1 MPHTHSHSYIS
12 AWGGVQCLRVKS
24 ETLSKTFKRTQIP
37 RGQDKTCISQVEYGQ
52 GAWQTDPASQESVG
66 CLCVCEKY
74 ANVKYL
80 PGVVA
85 VAPQIKR

>member
-1 MPHTHSHSYIS
+1 M
-12 AWGGVQCLRVKS
+12 GVGVQCLRVKS

-52 GAWQTDPASQESVG
+52 GAWQTEPVSPAGCECETEPESAVL
-66 CLCVCEKY
+66 CVCVCEKY

>member
-1 MPHTHSHSYIS
+1 MVKGRGRQSQS
-12 AWGGVQCLRVKS
+12 APPGVSVR
-24 ETLSKTFKRTQIP
+24 LSP
-37 RGQDKTCISQVEYGQ
+37 SLLWCV
-52 GAWQTDPASQESVG
+52 
-66 CLCVCEKY
+66 CVCEKY

>member
-1 MPHTHSHSYIS
+1 M
-12 AWGGVQCLRVKS
+12 GVGVQCLRVKS

-52 GAWQTDPASQESVG
+52 GAWQTEPVSPAGVSVRLSPSLLW
-66 CLCVCEKY
+66 CVCVCEKY

>member
-1 MPHTHSHSYIS
+1 M
-12 AWGGVQCLRVKS
+12 QCLRVKS

-52 GAWQTDPASQESVG
+52 GAWQTEPVSPAGCEYETEPESAVV
-66 CLCVCEKY
+66 CVCVCEKY

>member
-1 MPHTHSHSYIS
+1 MVKGRGRQSQS
-12 AWGGVQCLRVKS
+12 APPG
-24 ETLSKTFKRTQIP
+24 ETEP
-37 RGQDKTCISQVEYGQ
+37 
-52 GAWQTDPASQESVG
+52 ESAVV
-66 CLCVCEKY
+66 CVCVCEKY